1 MPPSIL
7 HRGGRERPAGR
18 IIALVRIHHV
28 ALRVADCA
36 RAADFYTGLL
46 GLPELRRFAADGGPR
61 AVWVWAGD
69 AVLMLERTLKG
80 AGEEKGS
87 GHVLVLAVDDL
98 AVWEA
103 RLRDA
108 GVPVDDRTAYTLYLR
123 DPDGHRVGLSVYR
136 FEKI

>member
-1 MPPSIL
+1 M
-7 HRGGRERPAGR
+7 
-18 IIALVRIHHV
+18 RIHHV

-46 GLPELRRFAADGGPR
+46 GLPELRRFAGDGGPR

-69 AVLMLERTLKG
+69 AVIMLERTLKG
-80 AGEEKGS
+80 AGEDKGT

-103 RLRDA
+103 RLREA
-108 GVPVDDRTAYTLYLR
+108 GVPVDDRTAYTLYVR

-136 FEKI
+136 FEKG